1 MDNSY
6 YSTDFIKTFINKDI
20 QVKKDDGSFE
30 NILDKYAS
38 VDNTYGTDKTL
49 THSYGPLYS
58 KLFSDIKQNNNV
70 KNILEIGVY
79 SGASVQSFSEY
90 FEEAFI
96 YGIDIDLSYVKFG
109 NNNERIKFIQGDA
122 TSEGIIKHIDV
133 KFDIILDDA
142 SHKADDQ
149 LRTLDIFSKHLEKN
163 GIYIIEDISSYY
175 DLNQLKNNMEKIASN
190 NGIELIE
197 WHDMRETKN
206 RYDDI
211 VAIFKK
217 V

>member
-6 YSTDFIKTFINKDI
+6 YSTDFIKTFINKETRNVDET
-20 QVKKDDGSFE
+20 FE

-58 KLFSDIKQNNNV
+58 KLFSDIKQKNNV

-96 YGIDIDLSYVKFG
+96 YGIDIDLSHVKFG
-109 NNNERIKFIQGDA
+109 NNNKRIKFIKGDA
-122 TSEGIIKHIDV
+122 TTEDLVKHIDV

-163 GIYIIEDISSYY
+163 GMYIIEDISSHY
-175 DLNQLKNNMEKIASN
+175 DLNQLKNNMEKIGIN
-190 NGIELIE
+190 NGLELIE